1 MKDQNFKNHSKLV
14 TGYHGVLFVALVALL
29 AGSVYH
35 LFRTTS
41 ENLYLASLMVLI
53 AVILIVMAWY
63 VRTFPLKAQ
72 DRAIRAEENMRHYVM
87 TGKLLPSDLGMSQI
101 IALRFASDDEFLPLM
116 EKALKEKLSTKEI
129 KSSIKSWKGDYYR
142 VYFRVRTKNS

>member
-1 MKDQNFKNHSKLV
+1 MKDQNFKNHAKLV
-14 TGYHGVLFVALVALL
+14 IGFHGVLFVALVALL

-53 AVILIVMAWY
+53 AIILILMAWY

-72 DRAIRAEENMRHYVM
+72 DRAIRAEENMRYYVM
-87 TGKLLPSDLGMSQI
+87 TGKLLPSDLRMSQI

-116 EKALKEKLSTKEI
+116 EKALKEKLSAKEI

-142 VYFRVRTKNS
+142 V

>member
-1 MKDQNFKNHSKLV
+1 MKDQNFKNHAKLV
-14 TGYHGVLFVALVALL
+14 KGFHGVLFVALVALL

-53 AVILIVMAWY
+53 AIILIVMAWY

-87 TGKLLPSDLGMSQI
+87 TGKLLPSNLTMSQI
-101 IALRFASDDEFLPLM
+101 IALRFASDDEFLLLM
-116 EKALKEKLSTKEI
+116 EKALKEKLSAKEI

-142 VYFRVRTKNS
+142 V